1 MSRPHR
7 TYHGL
12 FRYGLS
18 RMGAE
23 SAHRLGLETIRGAG
37 GIPGVGAAIRR
48 TLAPRNPVLRVRAF
62 GLDLPGPL
70 GLAAGFDKDAQSI
83 DGLAA
88 LGFSFVEI
96 GTVTAQAQTGNPRP
110 RLFRL
115 PADRALINRM
125 GFNNLGAAA
134 VAARLRA
141 RLARAHIPIAVGVNI
156 GRSRDVPEHR
166 TVDDYVAATIE
177 LAPVADYLVVNVSS
191 PNTPG
196 LRELQAVA
204 KLRPL
209 LEAVGETAN
218 RVAGRHVPLLVKISP
233 DLTNGEVLS
242 VADMALDY
250 SLHGVIATNTTTL
263 REGLAT
269 PAARVAELGEG
280 GLSGPP
286 LRARSLEMLRILYAR
301 VGDRLVLVSVGGLT
315 TAEDAYERVRAG
327 ATLLQAYTAFIYE
340 GPLWASRL
348 QRDLAVTLQRSSFD
362 SVADAVGTEPKGL

>member
-1 MSRPHR
+1 MSRPHWA
-7 TYHGL
+7 YHGL
-12 FRYGLS
+12 FRHGLS
-18 RMGAE
+18 RMDAE
-23 SAHRLGLETIRGAG
+23 AAHRFGLRTLRRVGSV
-37 GIPGVGAAIRR
+37 PGVGAAIRR
-48 TLAPRNPVLRVRAF
+48 TLAPRDPVLHVRAF
-62 GLDLPGPL
+62 GLNLPAPL
-70 GLAAGFDKDAQSI
+70 GLAAGFDKDAESI

-96 GTVTAQAQTGNPRP
+96 GTVTAQAQAGNPRP

-115 PADRALINRM
+115 SADRALINRM
-125 GFNNLGAAA
+125 GFNNVGAAV

-141 RLARAHIPIAVGVNI
+141 RLARPHVPIAVGVNI

-166 TVDDYVAATIE
+166 TVDDYVAATTE
-177 LAPVADYLVVNVSS
+177 LAPVADYFVVNVSS

-196 LRELQAVA
+196 LRELQAVE

-218 RVAGRHVPLLVKISP
+218 RVAGRRVPLLVKISP

-242 VADMALDY
+242 VADLALSY
-250 SLHGVIATNTTTL
+250 GLHGVIATNTTTL

-269 PAARVAELGEG
+269 PAARVAKLGEG

-286 LRARSLEMLRILYAR
+286 LRARSLEILRMLYAR
-301 VGDRLVLVSVGGLT
+301 VGDRLVLVSVGGLA
-315 TAEDAYERVRAG
+315 TAEDAYERIRAG

-348 QRDLAVTLQRSSFD
+348 QRDLAARLLGSGFD
-362 SVADAVGTEPKGL
+362 SVADAVGTEPKGF

>member
-18 RMGAE
+18 RIDAE

-37 GIPGVGAAIRR
+37 RIPGVGAAIRR
-48 TLAPRNPVLRVRAF
+48 TLAPRDSVLRVRAF

-70 GLAAGFDKDAQSI
+70 GLAAGFDKDAQSV

-96 GTVTAQAQTGNPRP
+96 GTVTAQAQAGNPRP

-115 PADRALINRM
+115 TADRALINRM

-134 VAARLRA
+134 VAA

-218 RVAGRHVPLLVKISP
+218 RVAGRHVPLFIKISP
-233 DLTNGEVLS
+233 DLMNGEVLS

-250 SLHGVIATNTTTL
+250 GLHGVIATNTTTL

-286 LRARSLEMLRILYAR
+286 LRARSLEILRMLYAR

-315 TAEDAYERVRAG
+315 TAEDAYERIRAG

-348 QRDLAVTLQRSSFD
+348 QRDLAVTLQRSGFD
-362 SVADAVGTEPKGL
+362 SVADAVGTEPKGV